1 MTYSLFHYY
10 CAVRVYEHFFLS
22 RWSET
27 RGHLMKQETKA
38 APKIPKCRHI
48 NREVCIIKCPQFAL
62 GDGLVMLSG
71 NSSACSIASANQ
83 GDQLQLSRRHRC
95 FVSIL
100 ESWLGVGGGQSEEK
114 PWLCLFLL
122 LALQAEPTAEATHGC
137 YLIMTSTCTY
147 K

>member
-1 MTYSLFHYY
+1 
-10 CAVRVYEHFFLS
+10 
-22 RWSET
+22 
-27 RGHLMKQETKA
+27 MKQETKA

-48 NREVCIIKCPQFAL
+48 NREVCIIKCPKFAPSRGGKI
-62 GDGLVMLSG
+62 GDGPVILFG
-71 NSSACSIASANQ
+71 NSSACSMASANQ

-122 LALQAEPTAEATHGC
+122 LALQAKPTAEATHGC
-137 YLIMTSTCTY
+137 YLIMTNTCTY
-147 K
+147 KWYKRGQHEKKDER